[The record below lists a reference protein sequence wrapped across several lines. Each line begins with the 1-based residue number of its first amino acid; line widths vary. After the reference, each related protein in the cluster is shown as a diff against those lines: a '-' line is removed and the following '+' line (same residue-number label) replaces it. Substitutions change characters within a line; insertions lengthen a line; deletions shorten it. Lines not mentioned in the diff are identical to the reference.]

1 MFALRSGRDLRA
13 PLARPSG
20 TPSARFGAGVLPRF
34 LRRPARLLGRLTSG
48 EVEAPR
54 HASLFLVGGLF
65 AATALYGMALGGHYP
80 RVVQSFTAHSG
91 FAVSDVRVTGNRE
104 VSDIDVLQVLSL
116 DGWTSL
122 IGLGADD
129 VRERVVALPWVES
142 ATVRKIYPATL
153 EIALVEK
160 QPFAIWQ
167 HDGELSLVERSGAPI
182 VPFTN
187 DRFASLPLVVGEG
200 AAERAGRIVALVAD
214 HPGLAERVRG
224 YVRVADRRWDLRLD
238 NDVVLKLPETGEA
251 AALDWLMTVDATDA
265 LLSRAIAAVDL
276 RLSDRLVVQLTPD
289 GLKRREDDIKA
300 SVKAAKAAKAAGR
313 RT

>member
-1 MFALRSGRDLRA
+1 M
-13 PLARPSG
+13 
-20 TPSARFGAGVLPRF
+20 LPRF

-54 HASLFLVGGLF
+54 HAGMMLAGALF
-65 AATALYGMALGGHYP
+65 AATAIYGMALGGHYP
-80 RVVQSFTAHSG
+80 QLVQSFTAHSG
-91 FAVSDVRVTGNRE
+91 FAVSDVRVSGNRE

-122 IGLGADD
+122 IGLGADE

-142 ATVRKIYPATL
+142 ATVRKVYPDTL

-182 VPFTN
+182 VPFASE
-187 DRFASLPLVVGEG
+187 RFASLPLVVGKG
-200 AAERAGRIVALVAD
+200 AAGRAADIVALVAG
-214 HPGLAERVRG
+214 HPALAERVRG
-224 YVRVADRRWDLRLD
+224 YVRISDRRWDLLLD
-238 NDVVLKLPETGEA
+238 EGVVLKLPETGEA
-251 AALDWLMTVDATDA
+251 AALDWLMKVDGSDA
-265 LLSRAIAAVDL
+265 LLSRDIASVDL
-276 RLSDRLVVQLTPD
+276 RLSDRLVVQLTPE
-289 GLKRREDDIKA
+289 GVKQREADVKA
-300 SVKAAKAAKAAGR
+300 SQKAEKAAGR

>member
-13 PLARPSG
+13 PLARTSG
-20 TPSARFGAGVLPRF
+20 APSARFAAGVLPRF

-54 HASLFLVGGLF
+54 HAGTMLVGGLF

-80 RVVQSFTAHSG
+80 QLLQTFTAHSG
-91 FAVSDVRVTGNRE
+91 FAISDVRVTGNRE

-122 IGLGADD
+122 IGLGADE

-142 ATVRKIYPATL
+142 ATVRKVYPSTL

-160 QPFAIWQ
+160 QPFAVWQ
-167 HDGELSLVERSGAPI
+167 HDGKLSLVERSGAPI
-182 VPFTN
+182 VPFAN
-187 DRFASLPLVVGEG
+187 DRFASLPLVVGAG
-200 AAERAGRIVALVAD
+200 AAERAGGIVALVAD
-214 HPGLAERVRG
+214 HPGLAQRVRG

-238 NDVVLKLPETGEA
+238 NDVVLKLPEAGEA
-251 AALDWLMTVDATDA
+251 AALDWLMTVDAADA
-265 LLSRAIAAVDL
+265 LLSRDIAAVDL
-276 RLSDRLVVQLTPD
+276 RLSDRLVVQLTPE
-289 GLKRREDDIKA
+289 GLKHREDDIKA
-300 SVKAAKAAKAAGR
+300 SVKAAKAAKAAGQ

>member
-1 MFALRSGRDLRA
+1 VFALRSGSVLRA
-13 PLARPSG
+13 PIARSSG
-20 TPSARFGAGVLPRF
+20 TASALFGAGVLPRF
-34 LRRPARLLGRLTSG
+34 LRRPARLLARLTSG
-48 EVEAPR
+48 EVEVPR
-54 HASLFLVGGLF
+54 FAGLMLAGGLF

-91 FAVSDVRVTGNRE
+91 FAVDDVRVSGNHE

-122 IGLGADD
+122 IGLGADE

-142 ATVRKIYPATL
+142 ATVRKIYPTTL

-182 VPFTN
+182 VPFTSE
-187 DRFASLPLVVGEG
+187 RFASLPLVVGEG
-200 AAERAGRIVALVAD
+200 AAKRAGGIVSLVAG

-224 YVRVADRRWDLRLD
+224 YVRIADRRWDLRLD
-238 NDVVLKLPETGEA
+238 NGIVLKLPETGEA
-251 AALDWLMTVDATDA
+251 GALDWLMALDASDA
-265 LLSRAIAAVDL
+265 LLSRDIAAVDL
-276 RLSDRLVVQLTPD
+276 RLSDRLVVKLTPD
-289 GLKRREDDIKA
+289 GQKQREA
-300 SVKAAKAAKAAGR
+300 HVKAMQKAEKAAGR

>member
-1 MFALRSGRDLRA
+1 MFALRSGSVLRA
-13 PLARPSG
+13 PIARSSG
-20 TPSARFGAGVLPRF
+20 TASALFGAGVLPRF
-34 LRRPARLLGRLTSG
+34 LRRPARLLARLTSG
-48 EVEAPR
+48 EVEVPR
-54 HASLFLVGGLF
+54 FAGLMLAGGLF

-91 FAVSDVRVTGNRE
+91 FAVDDVRVSGNHE

-122 IGLGADD
+122 IGLGADE

-142 ATVRKIYPATL
+142 ATVRKIYPTTL

-182 VPFTN
+182 VPFTSE
-187 DRFASLPLVVGEG
+187 RFASLPLVVGEG
-200 AAERAGRIVALVAD
+200 AAKRAGGIVSLVAG

-224 YVRVADRRWDLRLD
+224 YVRIADRRWDLRLD
-238 NDVVLKLPETGEA
+238 NGIVLKLPETGEA
-251 AALDWLMTVDATDA
+251 GALDWLMALDASDA
-265 LLSRAIAAVDL
+265 LLSRDIAAVDL
-276 RLSDRLVVQLTPD
+276 RLSDRLVVKLTPD
-289 GLKRREDDIKA
+289 GQKQREA
-300 SVKAAKAAKAAGR
+300 HVKAMQKAEKAAGR